1 MLLIQLL
8 NHLSKLLSKRA
19 CLEYTLLFF
28 CNGGKK
34 LLEENSLVRSLC
46 IRLLIA
52 AWLLT

>member
-8 NHLSKLLSKRA
+8 NHLSKLLSKHA
-19 CLEYTLLFF
+19 CLEYTLFF